1 MEFLE
6 SPAQA
11 RTRAGQM
18 VGTCLQIVV
27 VLAVNIAK
35 VAFSGCPAAQSLT
48 VLELHNVVKAAGYA
62 TVAAYVVAKES
73 YRYVGIYAAVYLI
86 LIYDRRFVLVAD
98 TGACGAL
105 GVKEIAAFVNLIIF
119 FVGVSVTQWN
129 IQLLRFF
136 ASPLGNG
143 SGFLCRLDSL
153 FNCIYCFLF
162 LLWD

>member
-1 MEFLE
+1 
-6 SPAQA
+6 
-11 RTRAGQM
+11 M

-35 VAFSGCPAAQSLT
+35 VAFSGCPAAQSLA

-62 TVAAYVVAKES
+62 TVSAYVVAKES

-98 TGACGAL
+98 TGARGAL
-105 GVKEIAAFVNLIIF
+105 GVEEIAACLNIIVL
-119 FVGVSVTQWN
+119 FVGVAVTQWH
-129 IQLLRFF
+129 IQLLRLF

-153 FNCIYCFLF
+153 FNSIYGFLF
-162 LLWD
+162 VFGD